1 MAACGLRILAVVTFF
16 SAVNVSAAATDAEI
30 RALIASGSYA
40 EAERQ
45 LKGMIADPSAPITS
59 DAAVQLEIVRRTRSD
74 FPLTEADVLTQI
86 QKSIPDAN
94 FSDIARW
101 REAGD
106 LHHKLIDGQIRYFR
120 QAVPNLFRFNDEA
133 KRRRRDPSAGKK
145 FDLNAHL
152 ERLVALAETSANPEL
167 FPVKHIV
174 RYEVSVN
181 EGHPRFKAGAKVRAW
196 LPFPQEY
203 RQQRDVKLIRSEPAE
218 AIIAPNGVPHRTIY
232 LEQIVR
238 DETRL
243 PRFFAEFEF
252 VTSAYCPKLDASK
265 AKPYDTTSDL
275 YREYTTERPPHI
287 AFTPEVRRLA
297 REIVGKETNPL
308 EKALLVFRWVSANV
322 PWCSEMEYSIIPNLS
337 EKGLS
342 ARRGDCGVQGMVF
355 ITLCRAAGVPAR
367 WQSGWQTKPG
377 DWNMHDWS
385 EFYVEPWG
393 WLPADASYG
402 VREHA
407 DPRVKD
413 FFCGHMDPYRLIVN
427 VDYASQLQPPKT
439 SFRSEP
445 NDFQRGEI
453 EIDGHN
459 LYFDEWDWT
468 IRVETTALND
478 PQATTLGN

>member
-1 MAACGLRILAVVTFF
+1 MAACGLRFLTVVIVCGAA
-16 SAVNVSAAATDAEI
+16 SVSGAATDAEI
-30 RALIASGSYA
+30 RALIADGSYA
-40 EAERQ
+40 EAERL
-45 LKGMIADPSAPITS
+45 LKGKIADSSAPITS
-59 DAAVQLEIVRRTRSD
+59 DAAIQLEVLRRTRSD
-74 FPLTEADVLTQI
+74 FPLTEAEVLTQL
-86 QKSIPDAN
+86 QKSIPDASS
-94 FSDIARW
+94 SDIARW
-101 REAGD
+101 RKAGD
-106 LHHKLIDGQIRYFR
+106 LQHKLIDGELRYFR

-133 KRRRRDPSAGKK
+133 KRRRRDASAGKK
-145 FDLNAHL
+145 FDMNAHV
-152 ERLVALAETSANPEL
+152 ERLVALSETSENPEL
-167 FPVKHIV
+167 YPVKHKV
-174 RYEVSVN
+174 RYEIVVN
-181 EGHPRFKAGAKVRAW
+181 DGHPRLKVGAMVRAW

-203 RQQRDVKLIRSEPAE
+203 RQQHDVKLICSEPSE
-218 AIIAPNGVPHRTIY
+218 AIIAKNGAPHRAIY
-232 LEQIVR
+232 MEQTFR
-238 DETRL
+238 DESKP
-243 PRFFAEFEF
+243 PRFYAEFEF

-265 AKPYDTTSDL
+265 VKPYDATSDL
-275 YREYTTERPPHI
+275 YREYTAERPPHLV
-287 AFTPEVRRLA
+287 FTPEVKRLA
-297 REIVGKETNPL
+297 REIVGDEANPL
-308 EKALLVFRWVSANV
+308 QKALLVFHWVSANV

-337 EKGLS
+337 EKGLA

-402 VREHA
+402 VRAHA
-407 DPRVKD
+407 DPRVRD

-427 VDYASQLQPPKT
+427 LNYAQELQPPKT

-468 IRVETTALND
+468 FRVETSPLNESQ
-478 PQATTLGN
+478 PTTLGN